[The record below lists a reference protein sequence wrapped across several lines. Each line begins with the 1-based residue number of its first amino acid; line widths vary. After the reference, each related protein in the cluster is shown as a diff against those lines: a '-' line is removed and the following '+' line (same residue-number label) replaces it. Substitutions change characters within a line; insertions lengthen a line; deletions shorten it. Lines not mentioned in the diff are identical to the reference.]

1 MPTGCAKPL
10 AVLVPSLA
18 GPKPLQPK
26 YLCGDKYTGCSD
38 RSGKACPSGER
49 CMCREDCWGKWG
61 GEKNNNDA
69 YCSGGG
75 ARIDLPTKCWFHD
88 SVSMY
93 NSTCQGR
100 ISTFNNECGRTDAL
114 THWGVQ
120 PTSEP
125 TWVKGGNGLDCGTVC
140 ATVRASCDS
149 TAQSNL
155 ITNAL
160 VVAAFLEAGYT
171 CRGNHGARDYA
182 GTPFSTSRSD
192 DCAPMVSGA
201 TPSSCTENSKNH
213 HSALCRC
220 VPMPGNPTVERSPA
234 PSPSA
239 GSPGGGDGVIG
250 TTPSQATADSLLP
263 AWCWEDFLVELQ
275 PQATDPTDDGS
286 GGVKGADQ
294 LSELPARVNAAVY
307 GKNYGNAGAFAPL
320 DGLFLAVAGGGE
332 RATVVLSSDPACS
345 GAANVSVTVGGKVAP
360 VYNRSKNGRRITVTL
375 PPYDIVC
382 PSLEGSTAIATEQ
395 CGSGGSKTIAVKSS
409 GMACKPGY
417 EKGGSGKY
425 CYKKYV
431 KNLNWTFA
439 RAFCQMDGSDL
450 AIIASEKDDEFFANK
465 TWKQV
470 WIGLSDVRKEGN
482 WVYVDGTT
490 LPLMGGNRFWVGKNE
505 PNGEESENCVTING
519 LKNWNDLPCSMKR
532 PSFVCGYAASRDEV
546 SWSCPPSCPSGQATT
561 TNRSMLHPSNTEE
574 LRAAVGGITYVR
586 RCADTKRRLQQNNDS
601 TSPPSVSP
609 VSSSTSSMA
618 IPSQCAKAMN
628 GIIPFV
634 TDPRSCL
641 DPARAQSA
649 PCAYGEGSECECCPA
664 NARCPGGARTWPVR
678 GYWVS
683 SENSTVVTRCDPP
696 QMERCLGMVHG
707 SRIGNQCGVG

>member
-1 MPTGCAKPL
+1 MIASIDYTTGTCPL
-10 AVLVPSLA
+10 
-18 GPKPLQPK
+18 
-26 YLCGDKYTGCSD
+26 
-38 RSGKACPSGER
+38 
-49 CMCREDCWGKWG
+49 
-61 GEKNNNDA
+61 
-69 YCSGGG
+69 
-75 ARIDLPTKCWFHD
+75 
-88 SVSMY
+88 
-93 NSTCQGR
+93 
-100 ISTFNNECGRTDAL
+100 
-114 THWGVQ
+114 
-120 PTSEP
+120 SEP

-140 ATVRASCDS
+140 ATFRASCDS

-155 ITNAL
+155 VTNAL

-171 CRGNHGARDYA
+171 CRGNHQARDYA

-192 DCAPMVSGA
+192 DCAPMISGA
-201 TPSSCTENSKNH
+201 TPSSCTENTNAH

-220 VPMPGNPTVERSPA
+220 VPMSGNPTVERSPGPSPSAGSPGGGDGVSPA

-239 GSPGGGDGVIG
+239 GSPGGGNGVIG
-250 TTPSQATADSLLP
+250 TPPSQATADPLLP
-263 AWCWEDFLVELQ
+263 VSCWEGFLIELQ
-275 PQATDPTDDGS
+275 PQATDSTDGGR

-307 GKNYGNAGAFAPL
+307 GKNHGNAGAFAPL

-332 RATVVLSSDPACS
+332 RATVVLSSDPVCR
-345 GAANVSVTVGGKVAP
+345 GAANAAVSVTVGGKVAT
-360 VYNRSKNGRRITVTL
+360 VYNRSKDGRRITVTL
-375 PPYDIVC
+375 PSYDIVC

-409 GMACKPGY
+409 GTACKPGY

-425 CYKKYV
+425 CYKKYA
-431 KNLNWTFA
+431 NQLNWTSA
-439 RAFCQMDGSDL
+439 RGFCQMDGSDL

-470 WIGLSDVRKEGN
+470 WIGLSDVRKEGK

-490 LPLMGGNRFWVGKNE
+490 LPLKSPMWNSGE
-505 PNGEESENCVTING
+505 PNGGTRESCGTIRG
-519 LKNWNDLPCSMKR
+519 LKNWNDLPCSKILPFM
-532 PSFVCGYAASRDEV
+532 CGHAARDDEV

-561 TNRSMLHPSNTEE
+561 TNRPMLHPSNTEE

-586 RCADTKRRLQQNNDS
+586 RCTERLQQNNNS

-609 VSSSTSSMA
+609 VSSSTSSVA
-618 IPSQCAKAMN
+618 ISSQCAKAMN

-641 DPARAQSA
+641 DPSRAHSA
-649 PCAYGEGSECECCPA
+649 PCAYGEGGECECCPA
-664 NARCPGGARTWPVR
+664 NARCPGGARTWPDR

-696 QMERCLGMVHG
+696 QMERCMGMVHG